1 MGQAPCA
8 RRPKRRWPAVTNIS
22 SSLVLRSIELNLDT
36 QGAGDMDV
44 RNLKKLDIVLAAFH
58 EKMDPV
64 GKMLAG

>member
-1 MGQAPCA
+1 
-8 RRPKRRWPAVTNIS
+8 
-22 SSLVLRSIELNLDT
+22 LNLDT